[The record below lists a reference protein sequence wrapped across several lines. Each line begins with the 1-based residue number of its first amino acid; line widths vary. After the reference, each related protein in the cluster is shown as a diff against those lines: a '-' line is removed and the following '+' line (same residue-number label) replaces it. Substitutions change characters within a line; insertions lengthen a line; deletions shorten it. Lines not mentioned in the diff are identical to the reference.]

1 MKLSLDLNKIL
12 IILGGI
18 GVLAPDLTSAS
29 AWLASNHVGWLT
41 HVAHGLGLLA
51 AFCAA
56 APLVVPRARRGLAFL
71 GLATPPGAKAPW
83 TPGKDGMPPVVVAPR
98 PVDPDS
104 LATPVKPLTTMQ
116 IFEAVAASKMTA
128 EQGAALM
135 QGMPRAVP
143 QTEEITK
150 PFTPK
155 KPPFDPTG

>member
-56 APLVVPRARRGLAFL
+56 APLVVPRARRFLAGF
-71 GLATPPGAKAPW
+71 GLATPPGAQAPW
-83 TPGKDGMPPVVVAPR
+83 NPKTDAVVPIAQMRAP
-98 PVDPDS
+98 DPDS
-104 LATPVKPLTTMQ
+104 VNTPVKPLP
-116 IFEAVAASKMTA
+116 S
-128 EQGAALM
+128 
-135 QGMPRAVP
+135 
-143 QTEEITK
+143 TEEITK
-150 PFTPK
+150 PFAPK
-155 KPPFDPTG
+155 KPPLDPTG